1 MTISEMQSLKQEYG
15 FSCRF
20 IADESG
26 VPFGTVQK
34 IFGGSTASPRQVT
47 LKSLTEF
54 FEKNTSIGKTYKN
67 YSDAYQ
73 MNEPEANYTGT
84 SAYKITD
91 DDRKLE
97 TDDQKHQNDGG
108 KTIKDYLSLP
118 EGTRV
123 ELIDGKFYDMAAPT
137 TIHQHVSGLIYYQL
151 LGFID
156 SNGGDCV
163 PFDAPTD
170 VQLDC
175 DDKTIVQ
182 PDVLVVCDRD
192 KITEARIVG
201 APDLVVEVVS
211 PSNWNID
218 TFIKFKKYKKA
229 GVREYWIILPR
240 QQKIVVFCFEKSD
253 DFVEYTFN
261 DKVPVGIWEGK
272 CEVDFKRIYENIK
285 FLYEKSGN
293 ASN

>member
-20 IADESG
+20 IANESG

-47 LKSLTEF
+47 LKSLSEF

-73 MNEPEANYTGT
+73 MNEPEAYYTGT

-91 DDRKLE
+91 DDRKLA

-137 TIHQHVSGLIYYQL
+137 TIHQDIISEILFEFKLFIRNNEGL
-151 LGFID
+151 
-156 SNGGDCV
+156 CK
-163 PFDAPTD
+163 PFAAPTD

-175 DDKTIVQ
+175 DDKTMVQ
-182 PDVLVVCDRD
+182 PDVFIVCDRD
-192 KITEARIVG
+192 KITRERIVC

-218 TFIKFKKYKKA
+218 IFQKQRKYKNA
-229 GVREYWIILPR
+229 GVKEYWIVLPAQMR
-240 QQKIVVFCFEKSD
+240 VMVFCFEKSD

-293 ASN
+293 I

>member
-47 LKSLTEF
+47 LKSLSEF

-73 MNEPEANYTGT
+73 MNEPEAYYTGT

-91 DDRKLE
+91 DDRKLA

-137 TIHQHVSGLIYYQL
+137 TIHQDIISEILFEFKLFIRNNEGL
-151 LGFID
+151 
-156 SNGGDCV
+156 CK
-163 PFDAPTD
+163 PFAAPTD

-175 DDKTIVQ
+175 DDKTMVQ
-182 PDVLVVCDRD
+182 PDVFIVCEIVRLYWQEIKLRYTISVNYGLDVLNSSRSDMAD
-192 KITEARIVG
+192 K
-201 APDLVVEVVS
+201 L
-211 PSNWNID
+211 
-218 TFIKFKKYKKA
+218 FIKYYSEFSNLQPYQW
-229 GVREYWIILPR
+229 RESYGKTFLQPQFLSGFPEKQLWT
-240 QQKIVVFCFEKSD
+240 VF
-253 DFVEYTFN
+253 
-261 DKVPVGIWEGK
+261 
-272 CEVDFKRIYENIK
+272 
-285 FLYEKSGN
+285 
-293 ASN
+293 